1 MRYLAVCMALL
12 ACTTVSQ
19 GHTINR
25 PMDFV
30 NVLTALRKSVQDQ
43 PSDWYKLLDALAYSF
58 RASRRRATSTSPSEI
73 MLGRKMTLPVDLLHK
88 KPEGS
93 DISQDEARNLER
105 QLESE
110 QQKVSQEEVFESAK
124 AIREDMYKTVSKNI
138 GKEQNA
144 ENGYFDKRHQAGKL
158 L

>member
-1 MRYLAVCMALL
+1 M
-12 ACTTVSQ
+12 
-19 GHTINR
+19 
-25 PMDFV
+25 F
-30 NVLTALRKSVQDQ
+30 
-43 PSDWYKLLDALAYSF
+43 
-58 RASRRRATSTSPSEI
+58 
-73 MLGRKMTLPVDLLHK
+73 GRKMTLPVDLLHK
-88 KPEGS
+88 KPERS